1 MEIQGTVSKGLQG
14 SLLAA
19 LQLLTGCK
27 LFPIVLV
34 QVIRMHEWE
43 ETVFEHQGC
52 PCQYC
57 VPAVE
62 PRMDVVAMLA
72 FFGLREADLSRQ
84 LTFKAAEGEGRQ
96 NLVAHAVDEGT

>member
-1 MEIQGTVSKGLQG
+1 MEIQGAISESLEG

-19 LQLLTGCK
+19 LQLLMGCK

-34 QVIRMHEWE
+34 QVIRMYEP
-43 ETVFEHQGC
+43 ETVSVNAKVALANT
-52 PCQYC
+52 

-62 PRMDVVAMLA
+62 PRMDVVAMLD